1 MGATTIAG
9 LVIAAIGIIGGFIIE
24 GGAIGSL
31 INLPGFMI
39 VIGGDV
45 VVRLLSIDGERV
57 KIGVE
62 APRSISVLREQLLV
76 ELAGENQAA
85 AAFHG
90 HAGLADALRSLGPA
104 TAERRVPLE

>member
-1 MGATTIAG
+1 M
-9 LVIAAIGIIGGFIIE
+9 
-24 GGAIGSL
+24 L
-31 INLPGFMI
+31 ILTRKAEQGI
-39 VIGGDV
+39 VIGGDI

-62 APRSISVLREQLLV
+62 APRSISVLREELLM

-90 HAGLADALRSLGPA
+90 HAGLADALRSLGPVTPDRS
-104 TAERRVPLE
+104 TAPGHGTG